1 MIRKIGLSVGMAT
14 LALVFA
20 AGITTGAM
28 AQSQS
33 SAVTGAQPNVPY
45 NASDNKPG
53 GASASQPTAAK
64 SASDNKPGGPSTVQP
79 PVSANPSANKPGG

>member
-1 MIRKIGLSVGMAT
+1 MVRKLSLSVGMTT

-20 AGITTGAM
+20 AGITAGAM

-33 SAVTGAQPNVPY
+33 SAVTGAQPNA
-45 NASDNKPG
+45 ASDNKPG
-53 GASASQPTAAK
+53 GASAIQPTMHNTV
-64 SASDNKPGGPSTVQP
+64 SDNKPGGPSTVQP